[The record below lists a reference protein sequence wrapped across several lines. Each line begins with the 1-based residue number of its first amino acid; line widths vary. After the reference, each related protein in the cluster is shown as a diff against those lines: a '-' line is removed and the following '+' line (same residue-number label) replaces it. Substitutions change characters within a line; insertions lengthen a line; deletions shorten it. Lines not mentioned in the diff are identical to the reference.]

1 ASVNGRPAM
10 IPAPVITIAK
20 VRRLNI
26 ACLPS
31 PRGRWAYTGP
41 SQWRHIDANG
51 ALFAQ
56 SGVGKVM
63 VPLLHR
69 CCGRRW
75 CDTSPNVP
83 QYKLYTYRSA
93 NAHDGHGCTVSEFSR
108 PYGQLPIS
116 RVAADAPRPDA
127 KQGGPT

>member
-1 ASVNGRPAM
+1 GHGYRSSSHARASVNGRPAK

-26 ACLPS
+26 ASLPS

-56 SGVGKVM
+56 SGVGKVNGS
-63 VPLLHR
+63 PERASQQPQTGFRLLRARLGNPPARAIHDAAACNCSSSLLLTPVGFR
-69 CCGRRW
+69 
-75 CDTSPNVP
+75 TSIHP
-83 QYKLYTYRSA
+83 
-93 NAHDGHGCTVSEFSR
+93 VS
-108 PYGQLPIS
+108 
-116 RVAADAPRPDA
+116 VA
-127 KQGGPT
+127 